1 MVSWTPCSAQSWFP
15 AEVPRHV
22 VVTGRAALAAGA
34 PAVAV
39 LLVPAWATFWVST
52 ALLLGV
58 LIVDGLRAAHPRQ
71 LSLARE
77 GETQVRIGE
86 SATIRLRVAHTGS
99 RPARGWVRDA
109 WPPSAGAA
117 PAVVRL
123 AIPPGERRTVTTALR
138 PTRRGACTPDRV
150 TLRTLGP
157 WGLAG
162 RQLSSPVPWR
172 VDVLPPFLSRKHL
185 PGKLARLR
193 DLEGRT
199 VVLQRGQGTEFD
211 SLREYVVG
219 DDVRSIDWRATARS
233 SDVMVRTWRPER
245 DRHVMIVLDSG
256 RTCAGRVGDAPRLDA
271 SIEATL
277 LLTALAARAGD
288 RVDVLAWDRRVR
300 GSVQGRSG
308 ADLLRGVT
316 HLAAHV
322 EPSLVE
328 TDWTGLVN
336 EIARRSR
343 HRSFVVLLSSLDPS
357 PVRHGLAPVA
367 PVLARRHQV
376 VLAAVSDPALASMV
390 QQRSD
395 LDDTYRAAAAA
406 GFTEERRAASQQLQR
421 AGLDVV
427 DAPPDELAPALVD
440 HYLALKA
447 AGRL

>member
-1 MVSWTPCSAQSWFP
+1 M
-15 AEVPRHV
+15 
-22 VVTGRAALAAGA
+22 VVTGRAVLAAGF
-34 PAVAV
+34 PVVAV
-39 LLVPAWATFWVST
+39 LLAPTWFAFWIGA
-52 ALLLGV
+52 ALLLVV
-58 LIVDGLRAAHPRQ
+58 LVIDALRAADPRR
-71 LSLARE
+71 LAVTRS
-77 GETQVRIGE
+77 GETQVRLGE
-86 SATIRLRVAHTGS
+86 AATVRLRLAHTGS
-99 RPARGWVRDA
+99 RPLRGLVRDA
-109 WPPSAGAA
+109 WPPSAGAMPTA
-117 PAVVRL
+117 RQLTIPA
-123 AIPPGERRTVTTALR
+123 GERRTATTVLR
-138 PTRRGACTPDRV
+138 PTRRGSCTPDRLTV
-150 TLRTLGP
+150 RTVGP

-162 RQLSSPVPWR
+162 RQVSTQVPWR

-185 PGKLARLR
+185 PSKLARLR

-245 DRHVMIVLDSG
+245 DRHVMIVIDSG

-277 LLTALAARAGD
+277 LLTALAGRAGD

-300 GSVQGRSG
+300 GSVHGRSG

-316 HLAAHV
+316 HLVAHL

-336 EIARRSR
+336 EVARRSR
-343 HRSFVVLLSSLDPS
+343 QRSFVVLLSSLDPA
-357 PVRHGLAPVA
+357 PVRHGLGPVA
-367 PVLARRHQV
+367 PVLGRRHHA
-376 VLAAVSDPALASMV
+376 VLAAVSDPALAAMV
-390 QQRSD
+390 QQRGD

-406 GFTEERRAASQQLQR
+406 GFTEERRDASERLRR
-421 AGLDVV
+421 AGLAVV
-427 DAPPDELAPALVD
+427 DAPPDDLAPRLAD
-440 HYLALKA
+440 HYLAMKA